1 MKKKVRPLVIRYIA
15 IAVIIFGASVLI
27 SVLTRLLLVA
37 DYRFFSFTEE
47 QAGLVASMIEGA
59 VGAIAAGFVLYELK
73 LNADVEVRQNDIE
86 EAQFLLEYNQAFI
99 QDEKMCTVE
108 HLLECWMESD
118 PSERVEP
125 LINDDNRQQF
135 INYLVY
141 LEGLAPLVFRD
152 ILKLEHIDDLM
163 AYRFFLAMNNK
174 ELQEDQLFRYADYY
188 RGCFKLYAI
197 WKTYRTKQN
206 HPTPLS
212 EYALDLWGEFE
223 KYSEAPVSVRKLS
236 LEDNLKKVAG
246 LIYDTDPFIY
256 PAAFGSRRYAM
267 KMLPAMMEQK
277 CIFHVDNVRIAEIE
291 GTIVGIAVII
301 NSSSYMAPPSLDSRK
316 PSKGFV
322 DVCENYFR
330 EIPEALSAVADS
342 LHLACLC
349 VDSSVRGQRVGEVL
363 LKNVIC
369 QCREQNATAITLDVL
384 EQNSVA
390 IRLYR
395 NFGFETISCGR
406 GYSFGTVAPS
416 CLRMMLNLNKNE

>member
-1 MKKKVRPLVIRYIA
+1 MKKKARPLFIRYIVVA
-15 IAVIIFGASVLI
+15 LIIFSVSVLV
-27 SVLTRLLLVA
+27 SVLTRMLLVA
-37 DYRFFSFTEE
+37 DYQFLSFTEE

-108 HLLECWMESD
+108 QLLERWMEAA

-197 WKTYRTKQN
+197 WKTYRTKRD

-212 EYALDLWGEFE
+212 EYALDLWYEFE

-236 LEDNLKKVAG
+236 LEDNLKRVAG

-256 PAAFGSRRYAM
+256 PAAFGSRWHAKRVLPDMM
-267 KMLPAMMEQK
+267 KQK
-277 CIFHVDNVRIAEIE
+277 CIFYFDNIRIAEID
-291 GTIVGIAVII
+291 GTIVEIAVIGD
-301 NSSSYMAPPSLDSRK
+301 SSSHLELPSLGRRK
-316 PSKGFV
+316 SSEGFI
-322 DVCENYFR
+322 DTCENYFL
-330 EIPEALSAVADS
+330 EIPEILSTIENSAY
-342 LHLACLC
+342 LACLC
-349 VDSSVRGQRVGEVL
+349 VDSSMRGQRVGEIL
-363 LKNVIC
+363 LK
-369 QCREQNATAITLDVL
+369 
-384 EQNSVA
+384 
-390 IRLYR
+390 
-395 NFGFETISCGR
+395 
-406 GYSFGTVAPS
+406 
-416 CLRMMLNLNKNE
+416 M